1 MSAIQKCKIRDK
13 KAWPGQVTY
22 FSIRGFLNIS
32 GTAKATNFQKLSMGM
47 VVISEQSLHPG
58 DEPIVGGGRK
68 GEFRGGLCP
77 SKTKHAYL

>member
-47 VVISEQSLHPG
+47 TGISGHSFHRGPG
-58 DEPIVGGGRK
+58 AEPMEGASYGSEGDFAPPPPRN
-68 GEFRGGLCP
+68 
-77 SKTKHAYL
+77 